1 MTRGL
6 NLVFKS
12 MSDVKYKFLSELCH
26 RHLLSKF
33 HQANISIKDCQD
45 FSNSLRAS
53 NLERKSWKHES
64 LLRYVNLSYDL
75 FILCTQTARIFN
87 ALHSHTML
95 RCGQGDIETLGDTER
110 VRHRV
115 IVTRDGATQQSSLL
129 LSLLTLIMPP
139 PRGLHQTSDA
149 WYWPDTKCGHTGPGC
164 QGRIRVTP
172 KPARSEQR
180 IMILKLLNLLTTS
193 STHSQS
199 WSTLKP
205 MAASKQSTQW
215 NNQTILC
222 HVNWNNAEQMMLR
235 ADCDPQAGSV
245 SGPGVTREQGGP
257 RVIRSRQD
265 TGIKVGAPGHIGWCQ
280 QPPMMGSCQQIKRDS
295 PHIWGRKHALASF
308 VFQCEVRVIVTRER
322 RVPSSSVK

>member
-75 FILCTQTARIFN
+75 FILCTQTAAVIFN
-87 ALHSHTML
+87 TLHSHTKMWP
-95 RCGQGDIETLGDTER
+95 GWHWDTWW
-110 VRHRV
+110 HRESEV
-115 IVTRDGATQQSSLL
+115 IVTRDGATHQSSLL

-139 PRGLHQTSDA
+139 PRGLQQTSYA
-149 WYWPDTKCGHTGPGC
+149 WYWPDTKCGHTRPGC

-172 KPARSEQR
+172 KPARSEQS
-180 IMILKLLNLLTTS
+180 IMILKLLSLLTTS
-193 STHSQS
+193 STHSHGQ
-199 WSTLKP
+199 LNIH
-205 MAASKQSTQW
+205 Q
-215 NNQTILC
+215 LC
-222 HVNWNNAEQMMLR
+222 HNNNNIQASLIKWRLVVSCELKQCWANDVKAELI
-235 ADCDPQAGSV
+235 
-245 SGPGVTREQGGP
+245 PGVSVWALCHEWAGRAQ
-257 RVIRSRQD
+257 VIRSRQY
-265 TGIKVGAPGHIGWCQ
+265 TGIKVTRPPGTSGWCQ
-280 QPPMMGSCQQIKRDS
+280 QPMMMAHVSK
-295 PHIWGRKHALASF
+295 
-308 VFQCEVRVIVTRER
+308 
-322 RVPSSSVK
+322 

>member
-1 MTRGL
+1 MTRGK

-172 KPARSEQR
+172 KPASSEQR

-193 STHSQS
+193 STQS
-199 WSTLKP
+199 VMVNSTIHRLRQNNKLNAIIKQFYVVWIEP
-205 MAASKQSTQW
+205 MLSKWCEELTVIPGQVSVWTRCHEGAGRAPG
-215 NNQTILC
+215 NQ
-222 HVNWNNAEQMMLR
+222 
-235 ADCDPQAGSV
+235 
-245 SGPGVTREQGGP
+245 VTTRQRDKGRGP
-257 RVIRSRQD
+257 RAHRVMSAAPYDGLLSANKEGFSSHLRPKTRSRQLCIPVWSA
-265 TGIKVGAPGHIGWCQ
+265 GNCN
-280 QPPMMGSCQQIKRDS
+280 
-295 PHIWGRKHALASF
+295 
-308 VFQCEVRVIVTRER
+308 
-322 RVPSSSVK
+322 

>member
-1 MTRGL
+1 MTRGY

-26 RHLLSKF
+26 RLLLSKF

-95 RCGQGDIETLGDTER
+95 RCGQGDTETLGDTER

-172 KPARSEQR
+172 KPASSEQR

-193 STHSQS
+193 STQS
-199 WSTLKP
+199 VMVNSIIHRLRQNNKLNAIIKQFYVVWIETML
-205 MAASKQSTQW
+205 SK
-215 NNQTILC
+215 
-222 HVNWNNAEQMMLR
+222 
-235 ADCDPQAGSV
+235 
-245 SGPGVTREQGGP
+245 
-257 RVIRSRQD
+257 
-265 TGIKVGAPGHIGWCQ
+265 WC
-280 QPPMMGSCQQIKRDS
+280 
-295 PHIWGRKHALASF
+295 
-308 VFQCEVRVIVTRER
+308 
-322 RVPSSSVK
+322 